1 MEDGVEQTEEV
12 EEEEVDSRV
21 LVGDEGMYEPIVA
34 LGRLEE
40 NEVPVKKNKKTNM
53 KSEAG
58 EGRWK
63 EVG

>member
-1 MEDGVEQTEEV
+1 M